1 MKKRNALFIA
11 AFSLS
16 FGMAYAQ
23 GVKEVTG
30 TVTSSDDGTPV
41 VGATVQI
48 LGTKLYAVTD
58 ANGNFIIKNVSAEG
72 KKIRISCIGMK
83 TMELSPKDKME
94 IVLEPTSENLD
105 EVMVVAYGTAKKSS
119 FTGSAAVVKAEDIS
133 KTQSSNVANALTGK
147 VSGVQLNNS
156 SGQPGATAPSIR
168 VRGISSINA
177 GNAPLVILDGA
188 PYDGDLNNINAQD
201 IESMTV
207 LKDAASNALY
217 GARGA
222 NGVIMITTKKGK
234 VDNARITFDAKFGV
248 NSKGTSDYDYI
259 KDPKQYYEM
268 YYGALR
274 NKFVSD
280 GMSAEEAHAKANQL
294 MTGAGDYGL
303 GYNIFTVPEGEM
315 LIGADGKM
323 NAHATLGNVVNYKG
337 QDYLIRPDNWLDETY
352 KKGFRQEYNLSASGA
367 TDKSSFY
374 ASFNYLENEGITVNS
389 NYERIT
395 GRLKSDYQLK
405 PWVKMGGNLSYTHFE
420 SNSLG
425 NDGATGSSGNMFAAA
440 SRIAP
445 IYPFFVRDAQGNVMM
460 DENGITR
467 YDYGDGGNAGLKR
480 PALGQSHAYSQA
492 ILDTRNAE
500 GNAMTASGFADIRIF
515 EDLKFTWNSGVTV
528 DETRSTNVSNPY
540 YGQYASS
547 NGIVNKSHS
556 RSLTYNHQQLLNYSH
571 LFGDHN
577 VAVMLGHESY
587 RSKYYSLNASK
598 SNMFD
603 PTNNELAGAITDK
616 SGNSY
621 QSDYNTEGYF
631 GRIQYDYLNRYF
643 LSTSYRRDASS
654 KFHPDHRWGN
664 FWSAGGAWMI
674 SRENFFHVNW
684 INELKL
690 KASYGSQGNDNIGNY
705 RYVTIYEIVNSSGRP
720 AAVPAA
726 LGNKDITWEK
736 NGNFNAGADFSLF
749 GNRLSGSVEYFYRQT
764 SDMLFSFPLPPSNGY
779 TSYYANVGNMRNQ
792 GVEMELNAIVL
803 QTKDFRWDVNL
814 NLTHYKNKI
823 TKLPEE
829 RKTMDVEGYGGY
841 SSGNFYYGEGLS
853 LYTFRM
859 PQYAGIDEN
868 GKSLYYKDV
877 KNKEGQV
884 TGRTTTTEYS
894 KADQYLCGTSLPD
907 VYGGFGTKM
916 SWKGFDLAA
925 DFIYQ
930 IGGQVYDGD
939 YASMMESPSTQ
950 SKGWNFHKDLL
961 GSWTKENS
969 GSRTPRMQFGDNN
982 ETSDRYLTDASYLG
996 LQNVNLGYT
1005 FNSALVKHLGL
1016 QNLRLYFSAD
1026 NVFVWSKRKG
1036 LDPRQ
1041 SVTGSATSSH
1051 YAPMRTL
1058 SGGVTITL

>member
-1 MKKRNALFIA
+1 MKKRNAIMIA

-16 FGMAYAQ
+16 FGVAYAQ
-23 GVKEVTG
+23 GLKEVTG
-30 TVTSSDDGTPV
+30 KVTSSDDGTPV

-48 LGTKLYAVTD
+48 LGTKFFAITD
-58 ANGNFIIKNVSAEG
+58 ADGNFTIKNASTDG
-72 KKIRISCIGMK
+72 HKIRISCIGMK
-83 TMELSPKDKME
+83 TLELAPKDKME
-94 IVLEPTSENLD
+94 IVVYPSSETLD

-156 SGQPGATAPSIR
+156 SGQPGATTPSIR

-248 NSKGTSDYDYI
+248 NSKGTRDYDYI

-280 GMSAEEAHAKANQL
+280 GMSAEEAHARANQL
-294 MTGAGDYGL
+294 MTSAGDYGL
-303 GYNIFTVPEGEM
+303 GFNIFTVPEGEL
-315 LIGADGKM
+315 LIGVDGKM
-323 NAHATLGNVVNYKG
+323 NSHATLGNVINYKG

-367 TDKSSFY
+367 TEKSSFY

-395 GRLKSDYQLK
+395 GRLKSDYQMKSWLK
-405 PWVKMGGNLSYTHFE
+405 LGGNMSYTHFE

-425 NDGATGSSGNMFAAA
+425 NDGAVGSSGNMFAAA

-445 IYPFFVRDAQGNVMM
+445 IYPFFVRDAQGNVLV

-515 EDLKFTWNSGVTV
+515 EDLKFTWNCGVTV

-547 NGIVNKSHS
+547 NGIVNKGHS

-587 RSKYYSLNASK
+587 RSMYYSLSASK

-603 PTNNELAGAITDK
+603 PTNDELAGAITDK

-621 QSDYNTEGYF
+621 KSDYNTEGYF

-684 INELKL
+684 VNELKL

-749 GNRLSGSVEYFYRQT
+749 NNRLSGSVEYFYRQT

-792 GVEMELNAIVL
+792 GVEMELNAIIL

-829 RKTMDVEGYGGY
+829 RKTMNVEGYGGY

-859 PQYAGIDEN
+859 PKFAGIDEN
-868 GKSLYYKDV
+868 GKSLYYKDI
-877 KNKEGQV
+877 KNKDGQV

-907 VYGGFGTKM
+907 AYGGFGTKL

-939 YASMMESPSTQ
+939 YASMMESPNTQ

-961 GSWTKENS
+961 NSWTKDNS
-969 GSRTPRMQFGDNN
+969 GNNIPRMQFGDNN
-982 ETSDRYLTDASYLG
+982 ETSDRYLTNASYLG
-996 LQNVNLGYT
+996 LQNVNLGYS
-1005 FNSALVKHLGL
+1005 FDSNLVKRFGL

>member
-1 MKKRNALFIA
+1 MKKRNALLIA

-16 FGMAYAQ
+16 FGLAYAQ
-23 GVKEVTG
+23 GLKEVTG
-30 TVTSSDDGTPV
+30 TITSSDDGMPV
-41 VGATVQI
+41 VGATVQL
-48 LGTKLYAVTD
+48 LGTKNYAITD
-58 ANGNFIIKNVSAEG
+58 VNGHFTIKTATQATH
-72 KKIRISCIGMK
+72 KIRVSCIGMK
-83 TMELSPKDKME
+83 TLELTPQNKME
-94 IVLEPTSENLD
+94 IVLEPSSEALD

-119 FTGSAAVVKAEDIS
+119 FTGSAAVIKSEDLT

-147 VSGVQLNNS
+147 VSGVQLNNN

-234 VDNARITFDAKFGV
+234 VDNARIVFDAKFGV
-248 NSKGTSDYDYI
+248 NTKGIRDYDYI
-259 KDPKQYYEM
+259 KDPKLYYEM
-268 YYGALR
+268 YYGALKS
-274 NKFVSD
+274 KFLQD
-280 GMSAEEAHAKANQL
+280 GLSPEQAHLQANQL

-303 GYNIFTVPEGEM
+303 GYNIFTVPEGEL
-315 LIGADGKM
+315 LIGANGKM
-323 NAHATLGNVVNYKG
+323 NAHAALGNIVNYKG
-337 QDYLIRPDNWLDETY
+337 QDYLIRPDNWLDQTY
-352 KKGFRQEYNLSASGA
+352 QKGFRQEYNLSASGA
-367 TDKSSFY
+367 TEKSSFY
-374 ASFNYLENEGITVNS
+374 TSFNYLENQGITVNS
-389 NYERIT
+389 DYERIT

-405 PWVKMGGNLSYTHFE
+405 SWAKLGGNLSYTHFE

-425 NDGATGSSGNMFAAA
+425 NDGATGSTGNMFAAA

-445 IYPFFVRDAQGNVMM
+445 IYPFFIRDGKGNVMI
-460 DENGITR
+460 DENGNTR
-467 YDYGDGGNAGLKR
+467 YDYGDGGNAGLSR
-480 PALGQSHAYSQA
+480 PALGKSHAYSQA
-492 ILDTRNAE
+492 ILDVNNAE
-500 GNAMTASGFADIRIF
+500 GNAMTASGFADIRLL

-528 DETRSTNVSNPY
+528 DETRRTNVSNPY

-547 NGIVNKSHS
+547 NGIVGKSHS

-571 LFGDHN
+571 LFGQHN

-587 RSKYYSLNASK
+587 RSMYYSLNASK

-603 PTNNELAGAITDK
+603 PNNNELAGAITDK

-621 QSDYNTEGYF
+621 RSDYNTEGYF

-643 LSTSYRRDASS
+643 FSTSYRRDASS

-674 SRENFFHVNW
+674 SRENFFHVDW

-749 GNRLSGSVEYFYRQT
+749 GNRLSGSVEYFYRKT

-792 GVEMELNAIVL
+792 GVEMELNAILL

-814 NLTHYKNKI
+814 NLTHYQNKI
-823 TKLPEE
+823 TALPEE
-829 RKTMDVEGYGGY
+829 RKTMNVEGYGGY
-841 SSGNFYYGEGLS
+841 SSGNFFYGEGLP

-859 PQYAGIDEN
+859 PKYAGLDTE
-868 GKSLYYKDV
+868 GRSLYLKDV
-877 KNKEGQV
+877 TDEKGQTRQV
-884 TGRTTTTEYS
+884 VTTEYS
-894 KADQYLCGTSLPD
+894 QATQYLCGTALPD
-907 VYGGFGTKM
+907 AYGGFGTKL
-916 SWKGFDLAA
+916 SYKGFDLSA

-930 IGGQVYDGD
+930 IGGQIYDGD

-961 GSWTKENS
+961 HSWTAENP
-969 GSRTPRMQFGDNN
+969 GGNIPRMQFGDNN

-996 LQNVNLGYT
+996 VQNINLGYQ
-1005 FNSALVKHLGL
+1005 FSSALVKRLGL
-1016 QNLRLYFSAD
+1016 QQLRLYFSAD